1 MSLARSCDVIVIG
14 GGVAGT
20 AAALGAANADAQTLL
35 VESAPFLGG
44 AATLKNV
51 LTYCG
56 LFTNYQKK
64 QAVFGVADQVLQDRP
79 RHWMRCL
86 PSAHRCRNRG
96 SQPKAHNMHRLH
108 PERFLENAHLLLR
121 KSPVESPRTSQD
133 EIPCA
138 AIVLLRLLIKGEK
151 TNHRQVTVAIVV
163 AIEKSELLLAVCGV
177 VSGIQI
183 DGDATGPTM
192 QTLAMSFNDAV
203 RQRFRHAQQFLTIR
217 SIFKA
222 RQGRLRSQILA
233 VNGIPTNQQL
243 VDRIR
248 CQ

>member
-133 EIPCA
+133 EIPRA
-138 AIVLLRLLIKGEK
+138 AIAR
-151 TNHRQVTVAIVV
+151 AI
-163 AIEKSELLLAVCGV
+163 ARRISPKDWSGFRHIDARRSFAQFRCCRAFLLA
-177 VSGIQI
+177 
-183 DGDATGPTM
+183 
-192 QTLAMSFNDAV
+192 
-203 RQRFRHAQQFLTIR
+203 
-217 SIFKA
+217 SIA
-222 RQGRLRSQILA
+222 G
-233 VNGIPTNQQL
+233 
-243 VDRIR
+243 
-248 CQ
+248 C